1 MDKKKRTF
9 YTEAAYLIGLA
20 AIALGTAFMTT
31 ADFGVSM
38 IVAPAY
44 LVHLKLSQT
53 WSFVTFGVAEYIL
66 QFTLLVL
73 LIIVVRRFRWSY
85 LFSFVTA
92 LLYGMMLDVFLFLFA
107 AVPSEG
113 IVIRLV
119 LYVLGLLV
127 CAAGVSLMFHTYI
140 SPEVYE
146 LFVKEV
152 TSRYGISLSVF
163 KTIYDCLSCVAAI
176 IMSFVFFGFGEFE
189 GVRLGTVVCALVNG
203 WLIGR
208 FNVFFEE
215 HWIFQDKYRLRTY
228 F

>member
-1 MDKKKRTF
+1 MTKKKRTF

-20 AIALGTAFMTT
+20 AIALGTAFMTR

-53 WSFVTFGVAEYIL
+53 VEFVTFGVAEYIM
-66 QFTLLVL
+66 QFSLLVL
-73 LIIVVRRFRWSY
+73 LVVVVKRFRISY

-92 LLYGMMLDVFLFLFA
+92 LFYGIMLDMFLLLLTL
-107 AVPSEG
+107 VPSAA
-113 IVIRLV
+113 IVVRMTF
-119 LYVLGLLV
+119 YVLGLLC

-152 TSRYGISLSVF
+152 VERYHLSLAVF
-163 KTIYDCLSCVAAI
+163 KTIYDCASCILAI
-176 IMSFVFFGFGEFE
+176 ILSFVFFGTLE
-189 GVRLGTVVCALVNG
+189 GVYAGTLFCALVNG

-208 FNVFFEE
+208 FTRLFERY
-215 HWIFQDKYRLRTY
+215 WLFMDGLQFRKYFQK
-228 F
+228 